1 MAPYGDFAMDN
12 FQPLNPID
20 DLETVMAM
28 TVAIV
33 REHIP
38 DYRGKISLVFS
49 DLPFPDDPRA
59 SFRGNAVLDPPIGP
73 RIAAVFDRFIT
84 GSAMGLEIDKALREG
99 WLDYEGDLVLTLHRM
114 PADEP
119 FVIER
124 ENGTRIVIEFGR

>member
-1 MAPYGDFAMDN
+1 MA
-12 FQPLNPID
+12 

-33 REHIP
+33 TEHLP
-38 DYRGKISLVFS
+38 DYRGKISLEFC

-59 SFRGNAVLDPPIGP
+59 SFRGNTVFEPPIGP
-73 RIAAVFDRFIT
+73 RSSAIFDRFT
-84 GSAMGLEIDKALREG
+84 TCSAMGLEFDKALSAG

-114 PADEP
+114 LADDP

-124 ENGTRIVIEFGR
+124 ENGTKIVIEFGWR